1 MMRLFFA
8 RPAFACL
15 VLLALPVSVW
25 AELPDPL
32 DAQAATPAVHYQ
44 SPLKTYQGFSAQPLH
59 NWREANELVGRIGGW
74 RTYAQEPYAQEPW
87 EQPAESAGATDSP
100 SAKPMEPRH
109 GHH

>member
-8 RPAFACL
+8 RRAFACL
-15 VLLALPVSVW
+15 CLLALPVSAW

-44 SPLKTYQGFSAQPLH
+44 SPLKTYQGFSEQPLQD
-59 NWREANELVGRIGGW
+59 WREANELVGRIGGW
-74 RTYAQEPYAQEPW
+74 RTYAQEPYTEEVSAQ
-87 EQPAESAGATDSP
+87 QATDPAVESP
-100 SAKPMEPRH
+100 AKPMEQHH